1 MAYDYR
7 QIRRVEF
14 VDTDLAGVM
23 HFSNYFRFME
33 AAEHAFYRSLGLR
46 IHPRPGDHEI
56 GWPRVAAT
64 CAFTAPLRFDDKVE
78 IQLIVRAKKEKSIT
92 YDFIFRK
99 LEDGESAEVAEKP
112 LAAARCPAVGRTE
125 RPSGQPEPLNE
136 VSQFTELA
144 AIRMLLTK
152 EGDPSEQ

>member
-1 MAYDYR
+1 MVHEFK
-7 QIRRVEF
+7 QTRRVEF
-14 VDTDLAGVM
+14 VDTDLCGIM

-33 AAEHAFYRSLGLR
+33 ATEHAFYRSLGLR

-99 LEDGESAEVAEKP
+99 LEDGESAEVARGSMTAVSVQFGPGSQALKAVPLPAEFAEKIETAP
-112 LAAARCPAVGRTE
+112 GEA
-125 RPSGQPEPLNE
+125 
-136 VSQFTELA
+136 
-144 AIRMLLTK
+144 
-152 EGDPSEQ
+152 